1 MKVYILLYFLL
12 YNYQKEI
19 SRADSICYSGI
30 HILYTVR
37 HFSTD
42 PIYSEYDLGPD
53 EFVPDQGE
61 KTTDQSDKPMTD
73 GGGDDQGSSGNDY
86 KDMPPHPPLYVPS
99 MKNAEYFSP
108 VYNRTQPGITRTCR
122 KSVDLYVLQ
131 PNRLNMSGSFN
142 PLKGKLT
149 NCHATGCERYYNAIT
164 YVLLFSLYIIPFI
177 PTYLNLTTSK

>member
-1 MKVYILLYFLL
+1 M
-12 YNYQKEI
+12 
-19 SRADSICYSGI
+19 
-30 HILYTVR
+30 
-37 HFSTD
+37 D
-42 PIYSEYDLGPD
+42 PN

-61 KTTDQSDKPMTD
+61 KTTDQSDKPMTE

-164 YVLLFSLYIIPFI
+164 YVMLFSIYL
-177 PTYLNLTTSK
+177 PT